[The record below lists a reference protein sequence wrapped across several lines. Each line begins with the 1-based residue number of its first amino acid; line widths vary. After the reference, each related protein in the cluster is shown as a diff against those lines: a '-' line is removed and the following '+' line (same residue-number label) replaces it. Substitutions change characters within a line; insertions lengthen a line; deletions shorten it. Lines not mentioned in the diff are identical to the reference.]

1 MECNCKMTDSILG
14 IVILVFAIWPT
25 QIFSAMVSKWII
37 IVAAILLLIHAYKCN
52 TCAVP
57 MDKKAGKKKK
67 RK

>member
-52 TCAVP
+52 TCAAL
-57 MDKKAGKKKK
+57 KGKGKKK
-67 RK
+67 